1 MVRLKKLAVEG
12 LFSYAARQEIEF
24 SDRTVIVGPNNAGKS
39 NLFRAV
45 NMLAD
50 ALRHDLHLPVSKMS
64 QSGGDPRIEAEI
76 SLSQCEVDIL
86 VDFFSCGKMKDE
98 DPKAQEIF
106 EPNLEKLGRYLDNV
120 TVKIGWKRMPDGTGG
135 NMNAA
140 VVFPECGFG
149 FKAGSRGFS
158 LQVVRADGTPGDQ
171 SSHASFNEF
180 MNAILE
186 SDDPKN
192 ESELFLRSK
201 FVTHHSVQFDR
212 HGMADDPPAKLQDL
226 MFNLN
231 LNKSSGSVSLIQVI
245 ATMLARRI
253 VHATENR
260 NLIRDDVEE
269 LERLALED
277 QEGSAA
283 EYDRALLDTFRADS
297 MAPADELKPDGS
309 NMARFLFALKNSPD
323 FSSVERYNKI
333 KSRFERLFEDPK
345 LSIEP
350 IEERRIITKAGGGEP
365 FPDRRVMIVDE
376 ASSKH
381 LPLEQ
386 AGAGVRNVLYLL
398 AAVHGTKESIVMLD
412 EPGINLHPTILH
424 GVMDNV
430 YKQDSGNQIF
440 VITHS
445 VDLLRYEMSRNS
457 HVAHIGNAGGQSRI
471 CQDAYKT
478 IKLKKEPR
486 EVAHVIDPAVFF
498 ARRVILVEGESDR
511 AMLDI
516 SGYMAVKDPKYNLP
530 LNNIAVVGVGS
541 KYNFETYRKLLDE
554 CGISWR
560 ILADGDAKDV
570 FEHDPVS
577 WVCKDGVEGSGP
589 IYLIKGDLEE
599 FMEAMDPDICRQ
611 SKKRSKVATA
621 LEYEKLMI
629 EKNPDCAP
637 PPIVKFLDRC
647 VE

>member
-1 MVRLKKLAVEG
+1 MVRLKRLAVEG
-12 LFSYAARQEIEF
+12 LFSYAERQEIEF

-39 NLFRAV
+39 NLFRAI

-50 ALRHDLHLPVSKMS
+50 ALRGDLHLPVSKMS

-76 SLSQCEVDIL
+76 SLSQCEVGVL
-86 VDFFSCGKMKDE
+86 VDFFSCGKIKDK
-98 DPKAQEIF
+98 DPKAQEIS

-140 VVFPECGFG
+140 VMFPECGFG

-158 LQVVRADGTPGDQ
+158 LQVVRADGTLGDQ
-171 SSHASFNEF
+171 SSHAWFNEF

-212 HGMADDPPAKLQDL
+212 HGMADDPPAKLQDF

-231 LNKSSGSVSLIQVI
+231 LSKSSGSVSLIQVI
-245 ATMLARRI
+245 ATMLARRL
-253 VHATENR
+253 VHVTENR

-283 EYDRALLDTFRADS
+283 EHDRALLDVSRADS
-297 MAPADELKPDGS
+297 MAPADELKHDGS

-323 FSSVERYNKI
+323 FSNVERYNKI
-333 KSRFERLFEDPK
+333 KHRFECLFEDTK

-350 IEERRIITKAGGGEP
+350 IEERRIIACKTGRES
-365 FPDRRVMIVDE
+365 FPDRRIMIVDE
-376 ASSKH
+376 ASSKY

-398 AAVHGTKESIVMLD
+398 AAVHGTKESVVMLD
-412 EPGINLHPTILH
+412 EPGINLHPTMLR

-430 YKQDSGNQIF
+430 YEQDQDNQIF

-486 EVAHVIDPAVFF
+486 ETAHVIDPAVFF

-511 AMLDI
+511 ALLYI
-516 SGYMAVKDPKYNLP
+516 FGRMAAQDHKYNLP
-530 LNNIAVVGVGS
+530 LHNIVVASAGGRRG
-541 KYNFETYRKLLDE
+541 FENYRKLLDE
-554 CGISWR
+554 CGISWK
-560 ILADGDAKDV
+560 ILADKDAECV
-570 FEHDPVS
+570 FEHDAVS
-577 WVCKDGVEGSGP
+577 WVCKDGVEGDGP
-589 IYLIKGDLEE
+589 IYLLKEDLEAFLE
-599 FMEAMDPDICRQ
+599 DLNPDVW
-611 SKKRSKVATA
+611 KKSLRKSKVATVLKYTKRL
-621 LEYEKLMI
+621 LEK
-629 EKNPDCAP
+629 KPDTVPAP
-637 PPIVKFLDRC
+637 IAEFLDRC